1 VANHTCNRNEFG
13 NVLDNSAIPNCYGG
27 NVSCINNV
35 NSAIALIK
43 LVREHT
49 HCGLKEA
56 KDAVDAIFTKHRE
69 DWLSRNPQPSVSSA
83 VLDDYYN
90 ARRAVD
96 DHATKVDAAYDVYSR
111 LRSEN
116 DALYDQYN
124 AARRKLTGKDNY

>member
-1 VANHTCNRNEFG
+1 VANHTCSNEPCVTFDVKCLA
-13 NVLDNSAIPNCYGG
+13 NI
-27 NVSCINNV
+27 VSYISLV
-35 NSAIALIK
+35 K
-43 LVREHT
+43 VVREHT
-49 HCGLKEA
+49 GAGLKEA

-69 DWLSRNPQPSVSSA
+69 DWLSRNPQSPVSSA

-116 DALYDQYN
+116 YALYDQYN
-124 AARRKLTGKDNY
+124 AAHRKLTGKDNY